1 MVVNR
6 WTWTMLALSLV
17 TACAQSDGDASSQ
30 DEFGPLIYGV
40 SYTVSADEYDDV
52 AAEAEYEK
60 CAALPGARA
69 EGTDDSL
76 PPGRTLRFTGSEA
89 EQEEVAKCLASL
101 TGAEVNGP
109 FEPAA
114 D

>member
-6 WTWTMLALSLV
+6 CTWTMLALSLV
-17 TACAQSDGDASSQ
+17 TACAQSDGDASGQ
-30 DEFGPLIYGV
+30 NEVGPLIYGV
-40 SYTVSADEYDDV
+40 TYTVSADEYDDV

-76 PPGRTLRFTGSEA
+76 PPGRTLRFMGSEA
-89 EQEEVAKCLASL
+89 EQKAVAECLASL
-101 TGAEVNGP
+101 TGAKLNGP
-109 FEPAA
+109 FAPAA